1 MKTRQ
6 VNLPTLSL
14 REDHVVMRTFF
25 CTKVKIPPHFVAWRG
40 DTPSVRGVRREYPSF
55 YDARRD
61 IPFKNNALF
70 GFDWQLI
77 HVHNNPNSRN
87 HTKTCWFLNKMGFG
101 VFDWMWRRQRS
112 TPTQHSGGR
121 LKPKHNHWRCTV
133 KMNDLLTKLF
143 SFRIRGVMCWIC
155 CYKFICGLYFGCA
168 CCRVHSHSLK
178 KKRKSKKSN
187 MESK

>member
-40 DTPSVRGVRREYPSF
+40 DTPSVRGVTREYPSF

-133 KMNDLLTKLF
+133 KWTTYLRNCFLSGLEESCVGYVVINLF
-143 SFRIRGVMCWIC
+143 VVYILDV
-155 CYKFICGLYFGCA
+155 
-168 CCRVHSHSLK
+168 RVVGFTLIA
-178 KKRKSKKSN
+178 
-187 MESK
+187 